1 MLKKILLTLGLLL
14 ICTIVYYGI
23 VIIQARGATPEI
35 VQRALTSDRMKLELR
50 DLSNDQLAALIKV
63 QDPNFY
69 NHKGFDIS
77 TPGAGVT
84 TLSQAMVKMYYFE
97 NFKPGIQKIKQTLIA
112 RFAFDILTPK
122 DTILKLFINEVY
134 LGQNGAH
141 AIKGFE
147 NAANFHHGKPFK
159 ELSWDEYLSLLAMP
173 RAPTTYDYTKQKEAN
188 TDRVSKIKRML
199 AGEYIPRD
207 NGDTLYDRQ

>member
-1 MLKKILLTLGLLL
+1 MIKKILLIPGILLTGVL
-14 ICTIVYYGI
+14 VYYGI
-23 VIIQARGATPEI
+23 VIVNARIRTPGI
-35 VQRALTSDRMKLELR
+35 VQHALASGRMKLELS
-50 DLSNDQLAALIKV
+50 DFSKEQLEALLKV
-63 QDPNFY
+63 EDPNFY
-69 NHKGFDIS
+69 HHKGFDLS

-84 TLSQAMVKMYYFE
+84 TISQGMVKMYYFE
-97 NFKPGIQKIKQTLIA
+97 DFKPGLQKIKQTLIA
-112 RFAFDILTPK
+112 RFAFDPLTPK

-134 LGQNGAH
+134 LGQNGAV

-173 RAPTTYDYTKQKEAN
+173 RAPATYDYTKQREAN
-188 TDRVSKIKRML
+188 ADRVLKIKKML